1 MPLAGIR
8 DTARPAPRQAAG
20 RVEDEGARG
29 ETALDGAR
37 RLVEPALRGAIERLD
52 PHTRQV
58 CGYHL
63 GFWDAERGAGVG
75 GGKYVR
81 PALALLSVRAAGAPA
96 EQGVPAAAACELVH
110 NFSLLHDDVMDGDAE
125 RRHQAAVWAR
135 FGTSTAILAGDAMLA
150 LANEVLS
157 DASSPGV
164 PRAVRCLNATVRR
177 LVAGESADL
186 SFENMA
192 EVSLEDCVQAASA
205 KTGALLACSA
215 SLGAVLV
222 DAPVGLVTGLAGYG
236 AHVGLAFQLVDD
248 LLGIWGAPERTGK
261 PAWSDLRARKKS
273 LPVAAALTSRTEAG
287 ERLRRLYAE
296 ERRLD
301 DAELAQA
308 AALVEQAGGRSW
320 ARREAER
327 EAAAAL
333 RILEDLALPRGVHD
347 ELSALTDLLSGR
359 EH

>member
-1 MPLAGIR
+1 MSTATAHMQLA
-8 DTARPAPRQAAG
+8 DVHVTADPVA
-20 RVEDEGARG
+20 VLDETR
-29 ETALDGAR
+29 L
-37 RLVEPALRGAIERLD
+37 LVEPALRGAIERLD

-63 GFWDAERGAGVG
+63 GFWDADGGVGVG

-81 PALALLSVRAAGAPA
+81 PALALLSARAAGAPA
-96 EQGVPAAAACELVH
+96 ERGVPAAAACELVH

-135 FGTSTAILAGDAMLA
+135 FGTSTAILAGDALLA

-164 PRAVRCLNATVRR
+164 PRAIRHLNATVRH
-177 LVAGESADL
+177 LVAGETADL
-186 SFENMA
+186 SFESRA
-192 EVSLEDCVQAASA
+192 EVPLPDCVQAANA

-222 DAPVGLVTGLAGYG
+222 DAPARLVSGLAGYG

-273 LPVAAALTSRTEAG
+273 LPVAAALASRTDAG

-296 ERRLD
+296 TRELE
-301 DAELAQA
+301 DAELEQA

-333 RILEDLALPRGVHD
+333 RILESLALPPGVQD
-347 ELSALTDLLSGR
+347 ELASLTDLLSGR
-359 EH
+359 QH